1 MNVAVAKTNN
11 AQALGDVFAVAR
23 DRLPGLGAVADA
35 RQKAFEAFQ
44 RIGLPHRRMED
55 WKYTDLRVSM
65 REVLPLA
72 AMPDHAA
79 FARAEA
85 ALKSV
90 AVVAARRL
98 VLVDGVFAPQLSDLA
113 KLEISR

>member
-11 AQALGDVFAVAR
+11 AQALDDVFAVAG
-23 DRLPGLGAVADA
+23 DRLPGKGAVATA
-35 RQKAFEAFQ
+35 RRKAFETFQ

-65 REVLPLA
+65 RDVLPLA
-72 AMPDHAA
+72 AAPDHAA

-85 ALKSV
+85 ALK
-90 AVVAARRL
+90 ATIIAC
-98 VLVDGVFAPQLSDLA
+98 
-113 KLEISR
+113 